1 MAVNGRPLPGEIHD
15 DIKVDM
21 FLFLSGIGLWFSWT
35 KNEESLN
42 FSLSHFLNFYYRRF
56 LRRFGRACSRAIES
70 ATIYMEY
77 NYHGEEP
84 PLTAEEM
91 HRLHVKPD
99 DKVIVWGDCRG

>member
-1 MAVNGRPLPGEIHD
+1 MKNQIIRIKNQNGHCIVKGKGDHFRLQLSSGEI
-15 DIKVDM
+15 ITGVMEPTFGYK
-21 FLFLSGIGLWFSWT
+21 L
-35 KNEESLN
+35 
-42 FSLSHFLNFYYRRF
+42 RRF

-70 ATIYMEY
+70 ATVYMQY

-99 DKVIVWGDCRG
+99 DKVMVLGASRST

>member
-1 MAVNGRPLPGEIHD
+1 MKSET
-15 DIKVDM
+15 IKVRIDRNGNVRRVVGNVGQTRM
-21 FLFLSGIGLWFSWT
+21 NKAANELWRGNIEPTFGY
-35 KNEESLN
+35 KL
-42 FSLSHFLNFYYRRF
+42 RRF

-99 DKVIVWGDCRG
+99 DKVIVWGASRST